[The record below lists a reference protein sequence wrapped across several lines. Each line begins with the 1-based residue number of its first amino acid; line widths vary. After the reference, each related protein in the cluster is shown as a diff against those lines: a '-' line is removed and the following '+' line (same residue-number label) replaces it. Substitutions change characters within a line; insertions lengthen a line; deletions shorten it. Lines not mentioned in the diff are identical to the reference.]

1 MISTMLQLPS
11 STLQCILHVTIAS
24 ISLWTQSI
32 VTETRLVPSI
42 DIIAKRYGIPDDIA
56 GATLIA
62 AGASAP
68 ELLCTFISLFITHSS
83 LGLGTI
89 VGSEVFN
96 LFIIAA
102 GSVYATE
109 GRMLQLERKSMLRD
123 AGFYAFS
130 IGLLYLS
137 LSDGRDVYVIDGV
150 IVDDGT
156 DGAHIERRIFV
167 QFWKACLLL
176 GGYVIYVVVCMNS
189 SMDNKEVNDG
199 AKFHDGG
206 NVDDDNVAREC
217 MDTTVSSYALND
229 TCNND
234 DNDHNNEHATSHN
247 TDDEVDNH
255 HMDLISKPTNNAS
268 KMELFLW
275 YFFYPLRL
283 LMHITLPHYI
293 GRRFEN
299 NDEVDTQ
306 QRRRGYSSYL
316 CIYITVS
323 SCLVWLCISSYL
335 MVTSLESLAALIGIS
350 DAVMGSTVSAAGT
363 SWPAYVA
370 SRMAA
375 EKGMGGKA
383 VSNIFGSNTFN
394 ICIGLGFPWVLY
406 IIVSMRFHPYTDLD
420 DVGVVESMVALLAT
434 LLIFLI
440 LVALKDFVLVEGHAI
455 LFVSLYVLYVIY
467 TICQDY
473 WHDESTEHNNTERTG

>member
-1 MISTMLQLPS
+1 MTLTLPQLPS
-11 STLQCILHVTIAS
+11 LTLQCILHITIAS
-24 ISLWTQSI
+24 LSLWTQSI

-42 DIIAKRYGIPDDIA
+42 DSIAKRYDIPDDVA

-68 ELLCTFISLFITHSS
+68 ELLCTFISLFITTSS

-89 VGSEVFN
+89 VGSEIFN

-109 GRMLQLERKSMLRD
+109 GRMLQLECKIMLRD
-123 AGFYAFS
+123 SGFYAFS

-137 LSDGRDVYVIDGV
+137 LSDGRDVYAIDGV

-156 DGAHIERRIFV
+156 DEAHIERRIFV
-167 QFWKACLLL
+167 QFWKAVLLL
-176 GGYVIYVVVCMNS
+176 GGYVLYVVVCMNS
-189 SMDNKEVNDG
+189 SLDNKEVNDG
-199 AKFHDGG
+199 ARIDAGG

-217 MDTTVSSYALND
+217 MDTTVSPYALND
-229 TCNND
+229 ACNNND
-234 DNDHNNEHATSHN
+234 DHNNEHATSTIFMDHN
-247 TDDEVDNH
+247 SDEIDIH
-255 HMDLISKPTNNAS
+255 RMDLMSKPTNNAS

-275 YFFYPLRL
+275 YILYPLRL
-283 LMHITLPHYI
+283 LMHYTLPHV
-293 GRRFEN
+293 GSRLEN
-299 NDEVDTQ
+299 IDKVNT
-306 QRRRGYSSYL
+306 QRRCGYSSCV

-323 SCLVWLCISSYL
+323 SCLIWLCVSSYL
-335 MVTSLESLAALIGIS
+335 MVTSLESLATIIGIS

-363 SWPAYVA
+363 SWSAYVA

-394 ICIGLGFPWVLY
+394 ICIGLGFPWVIY

-420 DVGVVESMVALLAT
+420 DVGVVESMVTLLAT
-434 LLIFLI
+434 LLIFII
-440 LVALKDFVLVEGHAI
+440 LLAMSDFVLMEWHAN
-455 LFVSLYVLYVIY
+455 LFVGLYILYVVY

-473 WHDESTEHNNTERTG
+473 WR

>member
-1 MISTMLQLPS
+1 MISTLPQLPS
-11 STLQCILHVTIAS
+11 STTLQCILHVTIAS

-42 DIIAKRYGIPDDIA
+42 DSIAKRYDIHDDIA

-68 ELLCTFISLFITHSS
+68 ELLCTFISLFITQSS

-130 IGLLYLS
+130 ILLLYLS
-137 LSDGRDVYVIDGV
+137 LSDGRDVYIIDGV

-156 DGAHIERRIFV
+156 DEAHIERRIFV
-167 QFWKACLLL
+167 QFWKAVLLL

-189 SMDNKEVNDG
+189 SIDNKEVNDG
-199 AKFHDGG
+199 ASRIDAGG

-217 MDTTVSSYALND
+217 MDTTVSPYALND
-229 TCNND
+229 ECNNV
-234 DNDHNNEHATSHN
+234 NNHNNEHVVASTIIVNHN
-247 TDDEVDNH
+247 TDEIDYH

-275 YFFYPLRL
+275 YILYPLRL
-283 LMHITLPHYI
+283 LMHYTLPQ
-293 GRRFEN
+293 N
-299 NDEVDTQ
+299 NDEIDTQ
-306 QRRRGYSSYL
+306 RRCGYSSYL

-394 ICIGLGFPWVLY
+394 ICIGLGFPWVVY
-406 IIVSMRFHPYTDLD
+406 IGVSMRFHPYTDLD

-434 LLIFLI
+434 LLMFVI
-440 LVALKDFVLVEGHAI
+440 LVALKDFVLMEWHAN
-455 LFVSLYVLYVIY
+455 LFVGLYILYVIY

-473 WHDESTEHNNTERTG
+473 WR

>member
-1 MISTMLQLPS
+1 MISTLLQLPS

-42 DIIAKRYGIPDDIA
+42 DSIAKRYDIHDDIA

-68 ELLCTFISLFITHSS
+68 ELLCTFISLFITQSS

-109 GRMLQLERKSMLRD
+109 GRMLQLERKCMLRD

-130 IGLLYLS
+130 ILLLHLS

-156 DGAHIERRIFV
+156 DEAHIERRIFV
-167 QFWKACLLL
+167 QFWKAVLLL

-189 SMDNKEVNDG
+189 SIDNKEVNDG
-199 AKFHDGG
+199 ASRIDAGG
-206 NVDDDNVAREC
+206 NVDDDDVAREC
-217 MDTTVSSYALND
+217 MDTIVSPYALND
-229 TCNND
+229 ACNNV
-234 DNDHNNEHATSHN
+234 NNHNNEHVVASTIIVNHN
-247 TDDEVDNH
+247 TDEIDNH

-275 YFFYPLRL
+275 YILYPLRL
-283 LMHITLPHYI
+283 LMHYTLPHYI
-293 GRRFEN
+293 GRRLEN
-299 NDEVDTQ
+299 NDEIDTQ
-306 QRRRGYSSYL
+306 LRCGYSSYL

-394 ICIGLGFPWVLY
+394 VCIGLGFPWFIY
-406 IIVSMRFHPYTDLD
+406 IGVSMRFHPYTDLD

-434 LLIFLI
+434 LLMFVI
-440 LVALKDFVLVEGHAI
+440 LVALKDFVLVEWHAN
-455 LFVSLYVLYVIY
+455 LFVGLYILYVIY

-473 WHDESTEHNNTERTG
+473 WR

>member
-1 MISTMLQLPS
+1 MISLQLPS

-42 DIIAKRYGIPDDIA
+42 DSIAKRYDIHDDIA

-62 AGASAP
+62 SGASAP
-68 ELLCTFISLFITHSS
+68 ELLCTFISLFITQSS

-89 VGSEVFN
+89 IGSEVFN

-109 GRMLQLERKSMLRD
+109 GRMLQLERKSVLRD

-130 IGLLYLS
+130 ILLLYLS

-156 DGAHIERRIFV
+156 DEAHIERRIFV
-167 QFWKACLLL
+167 QFWKAVLLL

-189 SMDNKEVNDG
+189 SIDNKEVNDG
-199 AKFHDGG
+199 ASRIDAGG

-217 MDTTVSSYALND
+217 MDTTVSPYALND
-229 TCNND
+229 ACNNV
-234 DNDHNNEHATSHN
+234 NNHNNEHVVASTIIVDHN
-247 TDDEVDNH
+247 TDEIDNH

-275 YFFYPLRL
+275 YILYPLRL
-283 LMHITLPHYI
+283 LMHYTLPHYI
-293 GRRFEN
+293 GRRLEN
-299 NDEVDTQ
+299 NDEIDTQ
-306 QRRRGYSSYL
+306 RRCGYSSYL

-394 ICIGLGFPWVLY
+394 ICIGLGFPWVIY
-406 IIVSMRFHPYTDLD
+406 IGVSMRFHPYTDLD
-420 DVGVVESMVALLAT
+420 DVGVVESMVALLAM
-434 LLIFLI
+434 LLMFVI
-440 LVALKDFVLVEGHAI
+440 LVALKDFVLMEWHAN
-455 LFVSLYVLYVIY
+455 LFVGLYILYVIY

-473 WHDESTEHNNTERTG
+473 WR